1 MPSMAIH
8 VISHAVHTSQD
19 RWYLVWRDFVRT
31 SRRTTDL
38 IIWPYC
44 GKRRSL
50 IYSSLRS
57 GQQGDHH
64 CGRSAIGAE
73 KTFLIPSNITLEGL
87 VAYIFWNLAWY
98 YLTYIWQRKPWP
110 SPRTKQVALPV
121 LVSRRRTT
129 RSHYCYCSKKPVS
142 YLQPTAQQ
150 RRRRNKY
157 VIAAVSVVR
166 LHLLLQ
172 SYQFGP
178 H

>member
-1 MPSMAIH
+1 MLLYNLYSGVVNKLGGGQQWHTPMIWAYENDLLFVIGKNVRHMPSMAIH

-19 RWYLVWRDFVRT
+19 RWYLVWRDFVRP
-31 SRRTTDL
+31 SRRTTGL

-98 YLTYIWQRKPWP
+98 YLTYIWQRKP
-110 SPRTKQVALPV
+110 
-121 LVSRRRTT
+121 
-129 RSHYCYCSKKPVS
+129 
-142 YLQPTAQQ
+142 
-150 RRRRNKY
+150 
-157 VIAAVSVVR
+157 
-166 LHLLLQ
+166 
-172 SYQFGP
+172 
-178 H
+178 